1 MQRNTSRL
9 SRVGLWLVVA
19 LTALLIAGWAL
30 GYGPAITRETI
41 EVWIERAGPFGP
53 LLIVALL
60 MASIVASPIPS
71 APIAMVSGAAY
82 GHVAGAVYVAIGS
95 ELGALTAFI
104 IARYIGR
111 DRVERW
117 LGDKAGFGLLG
128 SQNLLMLTVFASR
141 LLPFISFDA
150 MSYAAGLSRL
160 RLWRFLIATLAG
172 ILPASFLLA
181 HFGAEAM
188 SGDFGTAEWIIIGLG
203 LMTAAPLLVA
213 ALWRSKGKAET
224 S

>member
-1 MQRNTSRL
+1 MPLSKPRL
-9 SRVGLWLVVA
+9 HRVGLWLVVA
-19 LTALLIAGWAL
+19 LGVLLIAIWAM
-30 GYGPAITRETI
+30 GYGPAIARETI
-41 EVWIERAGPFGP
+41 EVWIERAGALGP
-53 LLIVALL
+53 LLIIVL
-60 MASIVASPIPS
+60 MMVSIVASPIPS
-71 APIAMVSGAAY
+71 AP
-82 GHVAGAVYVAIGS
+82 VALV
-95 ELGALTAFI
+95 AFI

-111 DRVERW
+111 DHVERW

-213 ALWRSKGKAET
+213 ALWRTNRSTNA